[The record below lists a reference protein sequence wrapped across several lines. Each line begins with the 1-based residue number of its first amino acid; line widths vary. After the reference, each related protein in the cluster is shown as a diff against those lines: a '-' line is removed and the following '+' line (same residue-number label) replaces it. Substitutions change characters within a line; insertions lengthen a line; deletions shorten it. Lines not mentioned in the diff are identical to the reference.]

1 MNPLPPTRLDA
12 AVTHTFRFRVA
23 RILAQRDMYKAERDQ
38 LAEAVRD
45 YLAAR
50 VRDASPAAADLRTA
64 YERIAGP
71 RHHDARL

>member
-1 MNPLPPTRLDA
+1 
-12 AVTHTFRFRVA
+12 VA

-71 RHHDARL
+71 RHPDARL

>member
-1 MNPLPPTRLDA
+1 MPLPPTALDP
-12 AVTHTFRFRVA
+12 AVIHPFRFRVA

-50 VRDASPAAADLRTA
+50 ARDASPAAADLRTA
-64 YERIAGP
+64 YERITRP
-71 RHHDARL
+71 RHPDARL